1 MRIKEGKFSVYEID
15 PMYLEYL
22 SKYDK
27 NVRKKSNR
35 KYYGILITKE
45 KTDYCI
51 PFTSKVKKRN
61 PKLTINIKNKKE
73 NLDRLNIMKKFRGY
87 PDNGLFENFPKISEW
102 KYLELDE
109 KDIDNIYYIDYDYW
123 NELSN
128 GTSKP
133 VEAAK
138 VINSGREIYNVSN
151 QPFFDGFEY
160 NKANKFPPIIL
171 ITCNNEKFLIIEGH
185 SRMTIYGFNPSK
197 LNGTYAY
204 VGYTTEN
211 EMRKYDQ
218 RMLIGENV
226 KTRKF

>member
-1 MRIKEGKFSVYEID
+1 MKLIRKTNEAEMI
-15 PMYLEYL
+15 LEFL
-22 SKYDK
+22 KGELNSKRFNEDL
-27 NVRKKSNR
+27 NNAINELGLDSSI
-35 KYYGILITKE
+35 IL
-45 KTDYCI
+45 
-51 PFTSKVKKRN
+51 N
-61 PKLTINIKNKKE
+61 GNIEDEQE
-73 NLDRLNIMKKFRGY
+73 NNDRLKIMKKFRGY
-87 PDNGLFENFPKISEW
+87 PDEELFERFPNIEEW
-102 KYLELDE
+102 KFLELNE
-109 KDIDNIYYIDYDYW
+109 SDIDNIYYIDYDYW

-138 VINSGREIYNVSN
+138 VIKSGKEIYEVSN
-151 QPFFDGFEY
+151 QPFLDGVEY
-160 NKANKFPPIIL
+160 NKTNKFPPVIL
-171 ITCNNEKFLIIEGH
+171 ITCNNEKYLIIEGH
-185 SRMTIYGFNPSK
+185 SRMTVYGFNSNK